1 MSRVPLLCADDAGYA
16 IHGRSLLSDISVS
29 FQAGDFAAVVGPNG
43 SGKTTLLRLLAGV
56 RRATSG
62 TILLEGGPIQAFS
75 RPEIACRLSYLPQ
88 NTWTDFDVS
97 VADAVGMGRLP
108 YLGAWRAMR
117 KEDFEAVE
125 AAMQRVGLAH
135 LASRTLPT
143 LSGGE
148 RQRVFIARA
157 LAQGSAIF
165 VLDEPTS
172 ALDVGHQLELME
184 ILAGL
189 HAGGKTI
196 IAAMH
201 DLRLVWRF
209 FPRAILLDRGRATA
223 DGPARQVLTGEA
235 TRTAFQGTIA
245 SGGEEGEVRFSRI
258 KTGMRSEE

>member
-1 MSRVPLLCADDAGYA
+1 MNRFPLLCADDAGYA
-16 IHGRSLLSDISVS
+16 VHGRPLLSGVSAS
-29 FQAGDFAAVVGPNG
+29 FQAGDLAAVVGPNG

-62 TILLEGGPIQAFS
+62 TVLLEGRRIEAFS
-75 RPEIACRLSYLPQ
+75 RPEVACLLSYLPQ
-88 NTWTDFDVS
+88 NTWTDFDVP
-97 VADAVGMGRLP
+97 VADAVAMGRLP

-117 KEDFEAVE
+117 AADFEAVE
-125 AAMQRVGLAH
+125 EAMRRVGVTH

-157 LAQGSAIF
+157 LAQGSAVF

-184 ILAGL
+184 VLTAL

-196 IAAMH
+196 LAAVH

-209 FPRAILLDRGRATA
+209 FPRAILIDRGRMTA
-223 DGPARQVLTGEA
+223 DGPARQVLTSEA
-235 TRTAFQGTIA
+235 ARAAFQVTIEGDGA
-245 SGGEEGEVRFSRI
+245 DGEVRFT
-258 KTGMRSEE
+258 KVKEKAG